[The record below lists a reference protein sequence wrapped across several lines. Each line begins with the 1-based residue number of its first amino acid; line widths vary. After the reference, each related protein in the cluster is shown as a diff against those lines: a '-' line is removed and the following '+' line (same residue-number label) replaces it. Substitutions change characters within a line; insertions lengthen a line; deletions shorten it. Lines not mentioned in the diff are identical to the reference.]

1 MSFISGGTTIRAD
14 INQALIEAPAEIGLI
29 GADVMPLLPV
39 SAKSGVYLKVQ
50 TADADLLNAD
60 AAKRN
65 AGAEYARAVRKF
77 TSDTY
82 DCQETG
88 LEELLDDSFRSDA
101 SRFFA
106 IEAETAKFLLRQ
118 VKLSHEKRVADLL
131 FATTTPFTTADLT
144 ATGSIAYTEA
154 NLPTINAP
162 ADVAAGK
169 LALNKLGYS
178 ANAVIMSANVYER
191 IRRTTLLQNQFYG
204 TVSSTGGRLLDEK
217 QIAQAFGVDNV
228 YIGRAAYNTANKNKS
243 YSGSFIVPDSKII
256 VANVATGQFTAG
268 GLGRTLVWS
277 DDAPGGFVSESYRD
291 EARRSNVLRVRM
303 NTAEKVIDANAA
315 VRITTQYS

>member
-14 INQALIEAPAEIGLI
+14 INQALIEAPAQIGMI
-29 GADVMPLLPV
+29 GAEVMPLLPV

-60 AAKRN
+60 AAKRT

-82 DCQETG
+82 DCIETG

-101 SRFFA
+101 NRFFQ

-131 FATTTPFTTADLT
+131 FASTTPFTTADQT
-144 ATGSIAYTEA
+144 RSVAYEEQY
-154 NLPTINAP
+154 LSTINAP
-162 ADVAAGK
+162 ADVAAAK
-169 LALNKLGYS
+169 LALNKLGYE

-191 IRRTTLLQNQFYG
+191 VRRTTLLQNQFYG
-204 TVSSTGGRLLDEK
+204 VVSNTGGRLLDES
-217 QIAQAFGVDNV
+217 QLAQAFGVDKV
-228 YIGRAAYNTANKNKS
+228 FVGRAAYNTANKNKS
-243 YSGSFIVPDSKII
+243 YSGSFIVPDTKIV
-256 VANVATGQFTAG
+256 VANVGSGQFTAG

-303 NTAEKVIDANAA
+303 NTAEKIIDANAA
-315 VRITTQYS
+315 VRITTNYV